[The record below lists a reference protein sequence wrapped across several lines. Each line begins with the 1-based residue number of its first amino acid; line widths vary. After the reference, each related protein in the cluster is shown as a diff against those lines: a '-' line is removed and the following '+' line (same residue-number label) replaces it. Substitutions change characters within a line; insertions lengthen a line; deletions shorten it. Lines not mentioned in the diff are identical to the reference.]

1 MSDKMIKMI
10 RKVVT
15 HVPTGRQWHSRGQV
29 YSEKIEKEYEKSL
42 DRLLMG
48 ETTAFAIPTG
58 VGPKHSRLTFFNAH
72 IFKECVFEIEL
83 YEDRDE

>member
-1 MSDKMIKMI
+1 MSQPADSGIPGVKC
-10 RKVVT
+10 T
-15 HVPTGRQWHSRGQV
+15 P
-29 YSEKIEKEYEKSL
+29 EKIEKEYEKSL